1 VWLLLG
7 DDTGRHAGDVTEITV
22 SANNNNIASSVSDAQ
37 PTVDNVVVLGVNN
50 NYQDT
55 ETSSRKLC
63 V

>member
-1 VWLLLG
+1 LLG
-7 DDTGRHAGDVTEITV
+7 DDTGRHAGDVTETTV